1 MFNLNDNPSAPH
13 SSPHADVTNYV
24 IKLSFAGVPRTIES
38 WQTTGLLSIIIN
50 QHGQSIIPMDQRWVN
65 VLIKVSQESSQ
76 PSLSLSLS
84 FSLSLSL
91 SLSRPQ
97 STSSPNRVNQPP
109 EFEDPAILGINFGDR
124 YSDPI
129 DPSLGA
135 ILLHAHLS
143 FHSFVRCS
151 ANQVEENA
159 WTDPVRSLISAVND
173 QQSGS
178 KVTAYV
184 SPLSSRPSPSL
195 SPRPG

>member
-1 MFNLNDNPSAPH
+1 MESEGSIREDVQSQRQSISSALVT
-13 SSPHADVTNYV
+13 HADVANYV

-38 WQTTGLLSIIIN
+38 WQTTGLLSTIIN

-84 FSLSLSL
+84 
-91 SLSRPQ
+91 RPQ

-109 EFEDPAILGINFGDR
+109 EFEDVAILLMNFGDR
-124 YSDPI
+124 YFDPT
-129 DPSLGA
+129 DPSFGA

-143 FHSFVRCS
+143 FHSFVHCS